1 MNRRTML
8 VFVSLLVMMSMLL
21 AACGGGAEPTP
32 AAPVVD
38 TAATDAA
45 NAASADATKV
55 AMDAA
60 AAADAASAD
69 ATKVAM
75 DAADAASADA
85 TKVAMDAADAAAAE
99 ETKVAEEAAAAAA
112 PAETP
117 TDEPFVSTCT
127 GDSPSLLIWADDQRS
142 ASLISLKD
150 QVLAETGVC
159 LDVQEIPFGDIR
171 TKISLAGPAGEGPD
185 IFVGAHDWLGEL
197 YANGV
202 VAPVDLGAKAADF
215 DPVAVQAFTYEG
227 QLYGLPNAVESVAF
241 ICNPDLVDTAPASYD
256 DVRAM
261 SEAAA
266 ADGALTQFFAEIRE
280 DPYHQEPIQTAFG
293 GYIFGQNDDG
303 TYDACDVGL
312 DSEGAIAY
320 LTWVDQMVKDGLLSG
335 DVDWETA
342 HVLYETG
349 AAACIITGPWAL
361 DRFQTA
367 GIPYAFYP
375 FPTQDGNQASPFVG
389 VQGFMIN
396 SFSDNKVLAQSFL
409 TDYVA
414 TQDVMETFY
423 ATGNR
428 PPAFLPAR
436 GVMDDDAK
444 AFAEAAATGH
454 PMPAI
459 PAMNAVWSAWGDAIK
474 TVFLQS
480 ATPEEAAASAAAQVR
495 EAAACQ

>member
-1 MNRRTML
+1 MNRRSL
-8 VFVSLLVMMSMLL
+8 FVFMSLLVVLSMLL
-21 AACGGGAEPTP
+21 AACGGGAEPT
-32 AAPVVD
+32 AAPVD

-45 NAASADATKV
+45 NAA
-55 AMDAA
+55 A
-60 AAADAASAD
+60 AAADTAA
-69 ATKVAM
+69 T
-75 DAADAASADA
+75 
-85 TKVAMDAADAAAAE
+85 
-99 ETKVAEEAAAAAA
+99 EAAAAAA
-112 PAETP
+112 EVDTAATEAAAAAESAAAEVDTAATEAADAAATAEAEAAAAAEGDMAAEP
-117 TDEPFVSTCT
+117 TEEPFVSTCEA
-127 GDSPSLLIWADDQRS
+127 GSPSLLIWADDQRS
-142 ASLISLKD
+142 ASLIELKD

-202 VAPVDLGAKAADF
+202 VAPIDLGAKASDF

-227 QLYGLPNAVESVAF
+227 ELYGMPNAVENVAF
-241 ICNPDLVDTAPASYD
+241 ICNPDLIDAAPASYD
-256 DVRAM
+256 DVRSM

-266 ADGALTQFFAEIRE
+266 EAGELTQFFAQLRE
-280 DPYHQEPIQTAFG
+280 DAYHQEPIQTAFG

-312 DSEGAIAY
+312 DSEGAVAY

-342 HVLYETG
+342 HVLFETG
-349 AAACIITGPWAL
+349 DAACIITGPWAL
-361 DRFQTA
+361 DRFNTA
-367 GIPYAFYP
+367 GVNYDFYP
-375 FPTQDGNQASPFVG
+375 FPSQPGHEASPFVG

-396 SFSDNKVLAQSFL
+396 SFSDNKVLAQTFL

-414 TQDVMETFY
+414 TEPVMEAFY
-423 ATGNR
+423 ESGNR
-428 PPAFLPAR
+428 PPAYLPAR
-436 GVMDDDAK
+436 GAMDEDAQ
-444 AFAEAAATGH
+444 AFAEAGANAH

-459 PAMNAVWSAWGDAIK
+459 PAMNAVWDAWGNAVK

-480 ATPEEAAASAAAQVR
+480 ATPEQAAADAAATVR
-495 EAAACQ
+495 EAAACE

>member
-1 MNRRTML
+1 MNRRNML

-21 AACGGGAEPTP
+21 AACGGGAEPTAVP
-32 AAPVVD
+32 AP
-38 TAATDAA
+38 T
-45 NAASADATKV
+45 
-55 AMDAA
+55 
-60 AAADAASAD
+60 
-69 ATKVAM
+69 
-75 DAADAASADA
+75 
-85 TKVAMDAADAAAAE
+85 E
-99 ETKVAEEAAAAAA
+99 PPAAAAA
-112 PAETP
+112 PTDTPVPEPTATPEPVVEEPTEVMTDTEAMTETVVMTDTAAAEEP
-117 TDEPFVSTCT
+117 TEVPFVSTCT

-142 ASLISLKD
+142 ASLIAVKD

-159 LDVQEIPFGDIR
+159 LDVQEIGFGDIR

-202 VAPVDLGAKAADF
+202 VAPVDLGAKAPDF
-215 DPVAVQAFTYEG
+215 DPVAVQGFTYEG
-227 QLYGLPNAVESVAF
+227 QLYGLPYAVENVVLV
-241 ICNPDLVDTAPASYD
+241 CNPDLVDTPPTSYD

-266 ADGALTQFFAEIRE
+266 DDGSLTQFVSLIAGG
-280 DPYHQEPIQTAFG
+280 DAYHHEPSLTAFG

-312 DSEGAIAY
+312 DNEGAVAY

-335 DVDWETA
+335 DVNWETS

-349 AAACIITGPWAL
+349 AAACIVTGPWAL

-367 GIPYAFYP
+367 GIPYEVYP
-375 FPTQDGNQASPFVG
+375 FPTQDGNTASPFVG

-396 SFSDNKVLAQSFL
+396 SFSDDKVLAQSFL

-414 TQDVMETFY
+414 TQDLMEGL
-423 ATGNR
+423 ATSGNR
-428 PPAFLPAR
+428 PSAYLPAR
-436 GVMDDDAK
+436 DVMTDDIA
-444 AFAEAAATGH
+444 AFAEVGASGH

-459 PAMNAVWSAWGDAIK
+459 PAMNAVWSAWGDAVK

-480 ATPEEAAASAAAQVR
+480 ATPEDAAASAAQQVR
-495 EAAACQ
+495 DAAACQ